1 MAEKEKINDYNNEI
15 SNLNNKE
22 NETDEKDQNPIN
34 KENFSSKLK
43 IFEDRV
49 QKRKALMEEEKR
61 RQRLYEQ
68 NRKNSEK
75 MRELREFIKQNKEAL
90 KGSEAYFEEHKEFFA
105 KYDILNY
112 IDFQNLIR
120 NYRYENY
127 KLNLEIEHIK
137 NNDLIIIPEKK
148 KFDKLNIELTS
159 TNNNNYILIERSNN
173 NFKSLQ
179 ICKQENEINNNPDIK
194 KYINDKI
201 KIYEIK
207 NVDSEEFNATKKM
220 KYKEESELIESSI
233 TSFNYEKTQKNLICN
248 GENIVKNGISSEEL
262 INTKIKTKIIQNF
275 SEQEQKNY
283 EKLKEIYDN
292 VKNIKKNESIIDNIF
307 CLNCNYSIQANES
320 MSHNNH
326 SIIQIDKN
334 YKEIIANETNDLDYN
349 EYLNKIYEHL
359 KKNQKK
365 ILASR
370 NIKLI
375 KYFGKLL
382 FSLYEITIN
391 NNNIDELN
399 SSIINIYENFIKER
413 ESKPFNE
420 YLYEYFLYYITIII
434 ELAYFKEKKI
444 ETIIVDLE
452 DENNNLENDILDSEE
467 KEEKE
472 EKDNN
477 KNYDELEELMKKQQ
491 NLNDN
496 LNISIKNKKKLD
508 FNFDE
513 FSEKDRRKYFLKLGI
528 DMKHKYGKNESINDL
543 YSKAKEKN
551 IEPCDYENFL
561 MKELNL
567 SNFLN

>member
-22 NETDEKDQNPIN
+22 NETDKKDQNPIN

-75 MRELREFIKQNKEAL
+75 MRELKEFIKQNKEAL
-90 KGSEAYFEEHKEFFA
+90 KGSEVYFEEHKEFFS

-220 KYKEESELIESSI
+220 KYNEESELIESSI
-233 TSFNYEKTQKNLICN
+233 TSFNYEKNQKNLICN

-307 CLNCNYSIQANES
+307 CLNCNYSIQVNES

-334 YKEIIANETNDLDYN
+334 YKDIITNETNDLDYN
-349 EYLNKIYEHL
+349 EYLNKLYEHL

-399 SSIINIYENFIKER
+399 SSIINIYENYIKER
-413 ESKPFNE
+413 ESKAFNE

-434 ELAYFKEKKI
+434 ELACFKEKKI

-452 DENNNLENDILDSEE
+452 DEYSKIENDILYNEE
-467 KEEKE
+467 KEEI
-472 EKDNN
+472 DNNN

-513 FSEKDRRKYFLKLGI
+513 FSEKERRKYFLKLGI
-528 DMKHKYGKNESINDL
+528 DMKNKYGKNESINDL
-543 YSKAKEKN
+543 YSKAKENN
-551 IEPCDYENFL
+551 IDPYDYENFL

>member
-22 NETDEKDQNPIN
+22 NETDKKDQNPIN

-75 MRELREFIKQNKEAL
+75 MRELKEFIKQNKEAL

-220 KYKEESELIESSI
+220 KYNEESELIESSI
-233 TSFNYEKTQKNLICN
+233 TSFNYEKNQKNLICN

-307 CLNCNYSIQANES
+307 CLNCNYSIQVNES

-334 YKEIIANETNDLDYN
+334 YKDIITNETNDLDYN
-349 EYLNKIYEHL
+349 EYLNKLYEHL

-399 SSIINIYENFIKER
+399 SSIINIYENYIKER
-413 ESKPFNE
+413 ESKAFNE

-452 DENNNLENDILDSEE
+452 DEYSKIENDILYNEE
-467 KEEKE
+467 KEEI
-472 EKDNN
+472 DNNN

-528 DMKHKYGKNESINDL
+528 DMKNKYGKNESINDL
-543 YSKAKEKN
+543 YSKAKENN
-551 IEPCDYENFL
+551 IDPYDYENFL

>member
-1 MAEKEKINDYNNEI
+1 MAEKEKINDNNNKI

-75 MRELREFIKQNKEAL
+75 MRELKEFIKQNKEAL
-90 KGSEAYFEEHKEFFA
+90 KGSEVYFEEHKEFFS

-112 IDFQNLIR
+112 IDFQNLIK

-159 TNNNNYILIERSNN
+159 TNNNNYLLIERSNN

-220 KYKEESELIESSI
+220 KYNEESELIESSI
-233 TSFNYEKTQKNLICN
+233 TSFNYEKNQKNLICN

-307 CLNCNYSIQANES
+307 CLNCNYSIQVNES

-334 YKEIIANETNDLDYN
+334 YKDIITNETNDLDYN
-349 EYLNKIYEHL
+349 EYLNKLYEHL

-399 SSIINIYENFIKER
+399 SSIINIYENYIKER
-413 ESKPFNE
+413 ESKAFNE

-434 ELAYFKEKKI
+434 ELACFKEKKI

-452 DENNNLENDILDSEE
+452 DEYSKIENDILYNEE
-467 KEEKE
+467 KEEI
-472 EKDNN
+472 DNNN

-528 DMKHKYGKNESINDL
+528 DMKNKYGKNESINDL
-543 YSKAKEKN
+543 YSKAKENN
-551 IEPCDYENFL
+551 IDPYDYENFL